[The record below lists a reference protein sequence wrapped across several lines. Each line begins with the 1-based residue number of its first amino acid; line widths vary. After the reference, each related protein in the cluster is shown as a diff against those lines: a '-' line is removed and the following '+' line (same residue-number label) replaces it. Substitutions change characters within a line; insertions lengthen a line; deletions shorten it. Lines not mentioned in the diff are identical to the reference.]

1 MNSPVEQEYIKITTI
16 LIIEL
21 KLLFCCW
28 DVYFMNNSTTLSTV
42 CNKKSS
48 KLCFA
53 LTRCSWSIST
63 STLSSVH
70 LFYKKPINQL
80 TRNVR
85 ITNDSCW
92 FTLQCSLVQR
102 CCLGLLYT
110 CPLIVLCF
118 STGTIRLLHSCFSC
132 RETVT
137 GSKWVLTDSTN
148 LSDNT
153 FFKIISIFLIFNEL
167 KHAYNMDDIVLSS
180 EMETD
185 LVYQL
190 LIKWT
195 PSVKRQCNNWLQYE
209 TYCAQLEVFVQS
221 SPWSLS

>member
-1 MNSPVEQEYIKITTI
+1 MYISWIIPQLWALYVTKILKTLLCTYEVLMIYFHKYIIFCSSFLQKNLLINSLETSESQMIAAGLHYSVVLYKDAVWA
-16 LIIEL
+16 
-21 KLLFCCW
+21 CC
-28 DVYFMNNSTTLSTV
+28 T
-42 CNKKSS
+42 
-48 KLCFA
+48 
-53 LTRCSWSIST
+53 
-63 STLSSVH
+63 
-70 LFYKKPINQL
+70 
-80 TRNVR
+80 
-85 ITNDSCW
+85 
-92 FTLQCSLVQR
+92 
-102 CCLGLLYT
+102 
-110 CPLIVLCF
+110 PLIVLCF

>member
-28 DVYFMNNSTTLSTV
+28 DVYFMNNSRTLSTV
-42 CNKKSS
+42 CNKNPQN
-48 KLCFA
+48 FA
-53 LTRCSWSIST
+53 LHLRGAHD
-63 STLSSVH
+63 LFPQVH
-70 LFYKKPINQL
+70 YLLFIFFTKKPINQL

-92 FTLQCSLVQR
+92 FTLQCSLIQR

>member
-1 MNSPVEQEYIKITTI
+1 MYISWIIPQLWALYVTKNPQTLLCTYEVLMIYFHKYIIFCSSFLQKNLLINSLETSESQMIAAGLHYSVVLYKDAVWA
-16 LIIEL
+16 
-21 KLLFCCW
+21 CC
-28 DVYFMNNSTTLSTV
+28 T
-42 CNKKSS
+42 
-48 KLCFA
+48 
-53 LTRCSWSIST
+53 
-63 STLSSVH
+63 
-70 LFYKKPINQL
+70 
-80 TRNVR
+80 
-85 ITNDSCW
+85 
-92 FTLQCSLVQR
+92 
-102 CCLGLLYT
+102 
-110 CPLIVLCF
+110 PLIVLCF